1 MASFISS
8 LGEEI
13 TKDEELQVLSADNV
27 EAMTESINKIRDK
40 YLKPPVELKEI
51 NVNKVDSTNE

>member
-40 YLKPPVELKEI
+40 YLLPQVELKEI